1 MLFARKL
8 RKQGCTKPM
17 AHDQKNSPCGCHTQY
32 KERGRGKEGKEGR
45 KEEEERKE
53 KKKKKEKK
61 EKKRKKKK
69 KGELN
74 S

>member
-1 MLFARKL
+1 MRESWENKGVQSQWRMIKKTAHVGVTLN
-8 RKQGCTKPM
+8 TK
-17 AHDQKNSPCGCHTQY
+17 
-32 KERGRGKEGKEGR
+32 KEEGGKREKKGR

-74 S
+74 P